1 MNYILALPVNSEP
14 EVFGLHENAD
24 IVTAQNESYDLL
36 ETVLS
41 IQPRVSGGSGQSME
55 SVKTKFFLFLEKKL
69 FNFFL
74 IRFN

>member
-24 IVTAQNESYDLL
+24 IVTAQNESYALL

-55 SVKTKFFLFLEKKL
+55 SVNNFILTKF
-69 FNFFL
+69 
-74 IRFN
+74 

>member
-1 MNYILALPVNSEP
+1 MNYILALPTNSEP

-41 IQPRVSGGSGQSME
+41 IQPRVGGGSGQSME
-55 SVKTKFFLFLEKKL
+55 TVIIKYIFL
-69 FNFFL
+69 
-74 IRFN
+74 